1 MRDSEASTCDTAT
14 TTVPDI
20 EFLQTRAEARDHFEM
35 MDKGGRIW
43 ETDDDIDEHIEIG
56 HYVILCA
63 PTSDAFKR
71 PFWLAQVTASFHV
84 TYHSEVSWFCIDL
97 IFCCINLVGFEH

>member
-1 MRDSEASTCDTAT
+1 MRDSEASTCDNAT
-14 TTVPDI
+14 SVPDI

-63 PTSDAFKR
+63 PTSDTFKR
-71 PFWLAQVTASFHV
+71 PFWLGQVTVSYHT
-84 TYHSEVSWFCIDL
+84 TYYCKVSWFDMNL
-97 IFCCINLVGFEH
+97 IFAA